1 MTKKKTKD
9 KNIQQGTVSGYT
21 VKYLPLTVRELR
33 GGSLTQDPKIIVA
46 LEVRRMDEEGQP
58 MRPVSVQ
65 CPQRE
70 RLMKGV
76 DPTPD
81 LFQEINK
88 EVTAA
93 YPINSTCTFSVT
105 PKTLRNRD
113 DEEFVMTQY
122 RLVE

>member
-1 MTKKKTKD
+1 MTKKKSKEQ
-9 KNIQQGTVSGYT
+9 NLQQGTVSGYT
-21 VKYLPLTVRELR
+21 IKYLPLTVRELR
-33 GGSLTQDPKIIVA
+33 GGSLTQDPKITVA
-46 LEVRRMDEEGQP
+46 LEVRLPEVDGEPQ
-58 MRPVSVQ
+58 RPISVQ

-93 YPINSTCTFSVT
+93 YPINSTCTFSAT
-105 PKTLRNRD
+105 PKTMRNRA
-113 DEEFVMTQY
+113 DEEFTLT
-122 RLVE
+122 RFKLVE

>member
-1 MTKKKTKD
+1 MPKKKSKD
-9 KNIQQGTVSGYT
+9 QNLQQGTVSGYT

-33 GGSLTQDPKIIVA
+33 GGSLTQDPKVVVA
-46 LEVRRMDEEGQP
+46 LEVRLPEVDGKPQ
-58 MRPVSVQ
+58 RPISVQ

-93 YPINSTCTFSVT
+93 HPINSICTFSAT
-105 PKTLRNRD
+105 PKVHRNRD
-113 DEEFVMTQY
+113 DEEFTLIRF